1 MLNCINN
8 FLNINHLLNGFCDAH
23 SKSPCVTHTHTLPSG
38 FCSALITEHSVLTPA
53 LIWDVWMWGM
63 IWWRGGVLWMWFG
76 LIMDQSELE
85 QHRNERLN
93 KWGAQILQKAV
104 YKTPERDW
112 KSNEPSRSGL
122 YDDIYYETIKMCRPV
137 QIYTIICGRTLRYEG
152 RLPQL
157 ATLIKISTF
166 V

>member
-85 QHRNERLN
+85 QLAN
-93 KWGAQILQKAV
+93 KQLDRWGTPILQRRAH
-104 YKTPERDW
+104 KTSQRDW
-112 KSNEPSRSGL
+112 KSNQDAIEPRSRSGL
-122 YDDIYYETIKMCRPV
+122 YDNTYAMKPKNCAD
-137 QIYTIICGRTLRYEG
+137 RYRFIWRHVEELVTWG
-152 RLPQL
+152 F
-157 ATLIKISTF
+157 KIGLF
-166 V
+166 N